1 MMEESRRMIRRKR
14 AYLWAGAT
22 GAVIVG
28 AGALVFAGVP
38 HAFTSGE
45 TLTADNLNTSFAAVT
60 VVAASATATGVVAPN
75 LPAWTP
81 IPGMTVTFTLGAASL
96 VQMSSSGVQRTT
108 DTNAGTECHTGYRYV
123 VDGTGRGDA
132 TYGQRIQVSFGNT
145 NWHQGWS
152 LTDAVMLDPG
162 SHTIVVQAYHPS
174 PNGACYICGEADGTV
189 AGYDSCAMNVIA
201 VPQ

>member
-1 MMEESRRMIRRKR
+1 MEESRRMIGRKR

-22 GAVIVG
+22 GVVIVG

-38 HAFTSGE
+38 HAFSSGE
-45 TLTADNLNTSFAAVT
+45 TLTADNLNSSFAAVT

-81 IPGMTVTFTLGAASL
+81 IPGMSVTFTLNAASL

-108 DTNAGTECHTGYRYV
+108 DTAAGTECHTGYHYV
-123 VDGTGRGDA
+123 VDGTARGDA
-132 TYGQRIQVSFGNT
+132 TWGQRIQVSMGNI
-145 NWHQGWS
+145 NWHQSWS
-152 LTDAVMLDPG
+152 ITDAMMLAPG
-162 SHTIVVQAYHPS
+162 SHTISVEAHHPS
-174 PNGACYICGEADGTV
+174 PNGSCYICGESDGTV
-189 AGYDSCAMNVIA
+189 AAYDGCAMNVIA